1 MYKETSSLLLTS
13 VSLKMSLLL
22 LLGHFFPCYPIGTQI
37 SPLASGSGVQWVC
50 KYNPSY
56 SSVFCVHFCFWLS
69 EMFISVFGMVI
80 LFKFFFLM
88 SYSVSV
94 SYCCIIQYPLKSEWF
109 TTSHVL
115 TFMYLGFTWGLA
127 NLGWVLLGNS
137 ASLCRKWDGG
147 IKILASL
154 SSCYLVS
161 CLCPLLLPHSLPI
174 SQVQL

>member
-1 MYKETSSLLLTS
+1 MYEETSSLLLTS

-22 LLGHFFPCYPIGTQI
+22 LLGHFFSRYPIGTQI

-56 SSVFCVHFCFWLS
+56 SSVFCVHFRFWLS

-94 SYCCIIQYPLKSEWF
+94 SYCCIIQYPWKMSDLLQVVNSHSCIWALPGVWLIWGGFCWATLLHSAGSE
-109 TTSHVL
+109 
-115 TFMYLGFTWGLA
+115 MGE
-127 NLGWVLLGNS
+127 
-137 ASLCRKWDGG
+137 
-147 IKILASL
+147 
-154 SSCYLVS
+154 
-161 CLCPLLLPHSLPI
+161 
-174 SQVQL
+174 

>member
-94 SYCCIIQYPLKSEWF
+94 SYCCIIQYPWKVSDLLQVMYSHSCIWALPGVWLILGGFYWATLLHSAGSE
-109 TTSHVL
+109 
-115 TFMYLGFTWGLA
+115 MGE
-127 NLGWVLLGNS
+127 
-137 ASLCRKWDGG
+137 
-147 IKILASL
+147 
-154 SSCYLVS
+154 
-161 CLCPLLLPHSLPI
+161 
-174 SQVQL
+174 